1 LSEPGRDA
9 FELAST
15 YAFLEDGGAAPL
27 VPTGEGFWKDLM
39 SGNPQTPDAV
49 RVATGSGW
57 LVAKYRIV
65 EDNPAWEM
73 HPAGDELLVMLS
85 GQMAVVLEQSGKE
98 TVVEVPAGKACIVP
112 RGTWHRQVV
121 RIPGEY
127 LGATYGRGTQ
137 HRAR

>member
-1 LSEPGRDA
+1 MSEPGRDA

-15 YAFLEDGGAAPL
+15 YTFLEDGGAAPL
-27 VPTGEGFWKDLM
+27 VPTDEAFWKDLM
-39 SGNPQTPDAV
+39 SGNPQTPDAL

-57 LVAKYRIV
+57 LVAKYRIA
-65 EDNPAWEM
+65 EDNRAWEM

-85 GQMAVVLEQSGKE
+85 GQMAVVLEQGGKE
-98 TVVEVPAGKACIVP
+98 TVVEVPEGKACIVP

-121 RIPGEY
+121 RSPGEY
-127 LGATYGRGTQ
+127 LGATYGKGTQ